1 MTLSER
7 LCKELTVTV
16 TVSRSTLPGLTQDVL
31 HLSLTLFIHRG
42 HQGLAALSTRSRPW
56 EMSPCWGYIV
66 IVFLISPPA
75 PRPRS
80 LRVPRLSGS
89 PGLEMR
95 LHRGKLALST
105 AGEFG
110 EENKGRELRAG
121 KASFPEAVEPRD
133 AVIKLPVP
141 VLPVWGA
148 GLRSVGSQWCLSL
161 VVVVLVAEV

>member
-66 IVFLISPPA
+66 IDQRHPQNVHFLVNRWVCSSAFSWGAVIFFLAPIYQVCAQAHSQPVFKCPRASNTEMGKESERGGSLSPGSSLIPEIRLESA
-75 PRPRS
+75 PR
-80 LRVPRLSGS
+80 
-89 PGLEMR
+89 
-95 LHRGKLALST
+95 
-105 AGEFG
+105 
-110 EENKGRELRAG
+110 
-121 KASFPEAVEPRD
+121 
-133 AVIKLPVP
+133 IKLGQPANAFRNAVNSSP
-141 VLPVWGA
+141 L
-148 GLRSVGSQWCLSL
+148 L
-161 VVVVLVAEV
+161 